1 MMAVSGKLPP
11 RTSPPISRK
20 SGGRRYLALW
30 FPWLPCEVAT
40 RQREISPDMP
50 PAPFA
55 LVMRTGNALRL
66 AATDPISAQQ
76 GLKPGMTLADARAR
90 CPDLATSPH
99 DPAADAA
106 ELERLAALMMRF
118 TPMVASEPPD
128 GLMLDI
134 TGCGHLFGGD
144 DALARLAREDAGLRS
159 RHAIAGHAAAA
170 RALARFGAAGAA
182 EQAIG
187 SLPVA
192 ALELPGAS
200 LAGLHRAGLM
210 TLGDLARRP
219 MAGIAA
225 RFGADAVTRLR
236 AILGEVERPI
246 TPRREETPIR
256 AGARFAEPVRHVDD
270 ALEVIETLLGTVARQ
285 MEQRQ
290 LGGRRFAVRLERGDG
305 ARRHLA
311 VETSTPLRDP
321 APVMRLIRERIDHLA
336 DPIDPG
342 FGFDAIALA
351 VPRTEP
357 LAAQQRA
364 LDGDDLLQDD
374 VASLIDR
381 LATRLGPDAVRRL
394 HPQDRHIPESAQR
407 WLPATAT
414 PPTQWP
420 ADGNG
425 TAPLPR
431 PALLLDPPERITT
444 IAEVPDGPPLQF
456 HWRGQSYRV
465 RLAEGPERIAPE
477 WWRSMDGHAGGSGAD
492 DVRIGFTRDYYRV
505 EDSAGHR
512 FWVFRHGQFGERADL
527 PETPPWYL
535 HGLFA

>member
-1 MMAVSGKLPP
+1 MASRNQAGK
-11 RTSPPISRK
+11 
-20 SGGRRYLALW
+20 
-30 FPWLPCEVAT
+30 
-40 RQREISPDMP
+40 PDMP
-50 PAPFA
+50 PLPFA
-55 LVMRTGNALRL
+55 LVIRTGNALRL
-66 AATDPISAQQ
+66 AAVSPISAQQ

-128 GLMLDI
+128 GLILDI

-144 DALARLAREDAGLRS
+144 EALARLAREDAGLRS

-170 RALARFGAAGAA
+170 RALARFGASETA
-182 EQAIG
+182 EQTIG

-192 ALELPGAS
+192 ALELPQAA
-200 LAGLHRAGLM
+200 LAGLQRAGLV
-210 TLGDLARRP
+210 TLGDLACRP
-219 MAGIAA
+219 MAGLAA

-246 TPRREETPIR
+246 SPRSEAAPIR

-270 ALEVIETLLGTVARQ
+270 ALEVIETLLGAIARQ
-285 MEQRQ
+285 MEDRQ
-290 LGGRRFAVRLERGDG
+290 LGGRRFAVQLERGDG
-305 ARRHLA
+305 ARRRLM
-311 VETSTPLRDP
+311 VETSIPLRDP
-321 APVMRLIRERIDHLA
+321 APVMRLLRERIEHLA

-357 LAAQQRA
+357 LAAQQVG
-364 LDGDDLLQDD
+364 LDGEDPLQDD
-374 VASLIDR
+374 VAALIDR

-407 WLPATAT
+407 WLPATQR
-414 PPTQWP
+414 PP
-420 ADGNG
+420 ADW
-425 TAPLPR
+425 TDSPHPAPPLPR

-444 IAEVPDGPPLQF
+444 IAEVPDGPPQQF
-456 HWRGQSYRV
+456 RWRGQAYRV
-465 RLAEGPERIAPE
+465 RMAEGPERIAPE
-477 WWRSMDGHAGGSGAD
+477 WWRSMDGHAGGSG
-492 DVRIGFTRDYYRV
+492 IGFTRDYYRV

-512 FWVFRHGQFGERADL
+512 FWVFRHGQFGERSDL